1 MYLKLR
7 VGALMGERNITEA
20 QMAERADLARNTVR
34 ALMRGTVAR
43 VDLNTLEKIAAV
55 LEVRPLEL
63 FEEVKERP
71 GRFATAQL
79 ASVPA

>member
-7 VGALMGERNITEA
+7 VGALMTERNITEG
-20 QMAERADLARNTVR
+20 QMAERAGLARNTVR

-55 LEVRPLEL
+55 LGVRPLEL

-71 GRFATAQL
+71 GRQVTAQL
-79 ASVPA
+79 ASAPA